1 MRAQLIGHLVVAG
14 VVACS
19 GARPSPTPGSA
30 PIDSDPA
37 EAARDTLAGVRI
49 ILAAARSGDTVRV
62 RGLCLRMGS
71 RGALGGPPVTRSDW
85 QLADVGDT
93 TAVIWVTGE
102 RPGDCGYDAGS
113 RNSIDLHGVVGVDSI
128 GLGTGKVLRRFLWR
142 LSPQ

>member
-1 MRAQLIGHLVVAG
+1 
-14 VVACS
+14 
-19 GARPSPTPGSA
+19 
-30 PIDSDPA
+30 
-37 EAARDTLAGVRI
+37 
-49 ILAAARSGDTVRV
+49 
-62 RGLCLRMGS
+62 
-71 RGALGGPPVTRSDW
+71 VTRSDW

-102 RPGDCGYDAGS
+102 RPGDCGYYAGS